1 MVQNVLLADT
11 ERRYFP
17 TQFNVTGNVHQY
29 VYMFHGYY
37 RELAAGNGFVTSRR
51 ADITSQVKKKK
62 LYGNFRRQNY
72 NAPHVIMKLA
82 SKITGIQ
89 SNKMADEKRTNK
101 GKVEV

>member
-51 ADITSQVKKKK
+51 ADITSQVKKKSSM
-62 LYGNFRRQNY
+62 
-72 NAPHVIMKLA
+72 VT
-82 SKITGIQ
+82 SVVKIT
-89 SNKMADEKRTNK
+89 MLHTLL
-101 GKVEV
+101 